1 LPASASICWLTA
13 CATWGTLTVAD
24 APLLSVEEL
33 SVRSTVGAGT
43 AGRALV
49 DGISFDIGTQRVAL
63 VGESGSGKSL
73 TARAIMGLLRRPLEV
88 SATRLQFEGRDLTSM
103 SVRQWT
109 ALRGTGLALILQD
122 PRHALNPVLT
132 VERQMDEV
140 LRIHQREMPGA
151 QRRERILEMLE
162 SVGLLDPRR
171 VLRSYAHELS
181 GGMGQRVMLAMML
194 MNGPRLL
201 VADEP
206 TSALDIA
213 LRDQVLELIAGLVE
227 TRRMG
232 LLLISHDLQQVAK
245 HCERVLVMYRGK
257 IVDRRSAADVA
268 HSDHPYT
275 RMLWS
280 CRPSGRT
287 YGTLLPVIDRG
298 ALGESVPT

>member
-1 LPASASICWLTA
+1 MGSAIWETRI
-13 CATWGTLTVAD
+13 VAD
-24 APLLSVEEL
+24 APLLSVEKL
-33 SVRSTVGAGT
+33 SVRTAAGAG
-43 AGRALV
+43 GRALV
-49 DGISFDIGTQRVAL
+49 DGISFDVGTERVAL

-88 SATRLQFEGRDLTSM
+88 TADRLQFEGRDLTSM
-103 SVRQWT
+103 SARQWT

-140 LRIHQREMPGA
+140 LKIH
-151 QRRERILEMLE
+151 RRDMAPAERRDRVLEMVQ
-162 SVGLLDPRR
+162 SVGLSDPRR
-171 VLRSYAHELS
+171 VLGSYAHELS

-194 MNGPRLL
+194 INSPRLL

-213 LRDQVLELIAGLVE
+213 LRDQVLELIASLVE

-245 HCERVLVMYRGK
+245 HCERVLVMYRGR
-257 IVDRRSAADVA
+257 IVDRHAAADVA
-268 HSDHPYT
+268 QSDHPYT

-287 YGTLLPVIDRG
+287 YGSLLPVIDRSTL
-298 ALGESVPT
+298 AEPPPT

>member
-1 LPASASICWLTA
+1 MGS
-13 CATWGTLTVAD
+13 ATWGIRIVAD
-24 APLLSVEEL
+24 TPLLSVEKL
-33 SVRSTVGAGT
+33 SVRTAAGAG
-43 AGRALV
+43 GRALV
-49 DGISFDIGTQRVAL
+49 DGISFDVGTERVAL

-88 SATRLQFEGRDLTSM
+88 TADRLQFERRDLTSM
-103 SVRQWT
+103 SARQWT

-140 LRIHQREMPGA
+140 LKIHRREMAPGE
-151 QRRERILEMLE
+151 RRDRILEMIQ
-162 SVGLLDPRR
+162 SVGLSDPRR
-171 VLRSYAHELS
+171 VLGSYAHELS

-194 MNGPRLL
+194 INGPRLL

-213 LRDQVLELIAGLVE
+213 LRDQVLELIANLVE

-245 HCERVLVMYRGK
+245 HCERVLVMYRGR
-257 IVDRRSAADVA
+257 IVDRHAAADVA
-268 HSDHPYT
+268 QSDHPYT

-287 YGTLLPVIDRG
+287 YGSLLPVIDRSTL
-298 ALGESVPT
+298 AEPTPT

>member
-1 LPASASICWLTA
+1 
-13 CATWGTLTVAD
+13 VAD
-24 APLLSVEEL
+24 APLLSVEKL
-33 SVRSTVGAGT
+33 SVRSAAGT
-43 AGRALV
+43 GGRALV
-49 DGISFDIGTQRVAL
+49 DGISFDVGTERVAL

-88 SATRLQFEGRDLTSM
+88 TAEQLRFEGRDLTSM
-103 SVRQWT
+103 STKQWN
-109 ALRGTGLALILQD
+109 ALRGTGVALILQD

-140 LRIHQREMPGA
+140 LHIHQREMTA
-151 QRRERILEMLE
+151 SQRRDRIREMIQ
-162 SVGLLDPRR
+162 SVGLPDPRR
-171 VLRSYAHELS
+171 VLGSYAHELS

-194 MNGPRLL
+194 INGPRLL

-213 LRDQVLELIAGLVE
+213 LRDQILELIASLVE

-245 HCERVLVMYRGK
+245 YCDRVLVMYQGK
-257 IVDRRSAADVA
+257 IVDRRAAAEVA
-268 HSDHPYT
+268 QSDHPYT

-287 YGTLLPVIDRG
+287 YGSLLPVIDRRTL
-298 ALGESVPT
+298 AESPPA

>member
-1 LPASASICWLTA
+1 MGSAIWEIH
-13 CATWGTLTVAD
+13 TVAD
-24 APLLSVEEL
+24 APLLSVEKL
-33 SVRSTVGAGT
+33 SVRTAAGAG
-43 AGRALV
+43 GRVLV
-49 DGISFDIGTQRVAL
+49 DGISFDVGTERVAL

-88 SATRLQFEGRDLTSM
+88 TADRLQFEGRDLTSM
-103 SVRQWT
+103 SARQWT

-140 LRIHQREMPGA
+140 LKIHRREMA
-151 QRRERILEMLE
+151 SAERRDRILEMIQ
-162 SVGLLDPRR
+162 SVGLADPRR
-171 VLRSYAHELS
+171 VLGSYAHELS

-194 MNGPRLL
+194 INGPRLL

-213 LRDQVLELIAGLVE
+213 LRDQVLELIASLVE

-245 HCERVLVMYRGK
+245 HCERVLVMYRGR
-257 IVDRRSAADVA
+257 IVDRHAAADVA
-268 HSDHPYT
+268 QSDHPYT

-287 YGTLLPVIDRG
+287 YGSLLPVIDRSTL
-298 ALGESVPT
+298 AESLPT

>member
-1 LPASASICWLTA
+1 M
-13 CATWGTLTVAD
+13 AD
-24 APLLSVEEL
+24 VPLLSVDGL
-33 SVRSTVGAGT
+33 SIHSAAGA
-43 AGRALV
+43 AGRPLV
-49 DGISFDIGTQRVAL
+49 DTISFEVGTERVAL

-73 TARAIMGLLRRPLEV
+73 TARALMGLLRKPLEV
-88 SATRLQFEGRDLTSM
+88 TAGRLQFEGRDLRSL

-109 ALRGTGLALILQD
+109 QLRGTGLALILQD

-140 LRIHQREMPGA
+140 LRIHRREMTA
-151 QRRERILEMLE
+151 AERRDRILEMIQ
-162 SVGLLDPRR
+162 SVGLPDPRR
-171 VLRSYAHELS
+171 VLGSYAHELS

-194 MNGPRLL
+194 INGPRLL
-201 VADEP
+201 IADEP

-213 LRDQVLELIAGLVE
+213 LRDQVLELIASLVE

-245 HCERVLVMYRGK
+245 YCDRVLVMYRGK
-257 IVDRRSAADVA
+257 IVDRRSAAAVSS
-268 HSDHPYT
+268 SDHPYT
-275 RMLWS
+275 RMLWA

-298 ALGESVPT
+298 TLSAATPT